1 MITDLFDKATHFLG
15 KNYTDVVT
23 INIGAMDGVM
33 FDELYGYS
41 SMYGFTG
48 LYVEPIPYLFEKLKN
63 NLGDKHIYENS
74 AIFDHNGYVDM
85 LTIDREAID
94 NKLVH
99 DCFYGM
105 SAIYPPKNGL
115 GSEFDRPTVE
125 KYGRMITVP
134 CITLETLFN
143 KHNISKFEILKI
155 DAEGNDFKIINQLD
169 LKKYQPKIIRCEWI
183 NLSES
188 EQQILIQKFKENN
201 YRYEVLDSDITA
213 VSEDL
218 YNLLS
223 DSLGLTK
230 SKENKV
236 TIVTGL
242 WDIGRQNLSEGWS
255 RNFDHYIEKFIQ
267 LLSIKE
273 NMIIYG
279 DSELENIVF
288 KYRTQENTQF
298 IRRDINWFKY
308 NEYYNLIQEIRTNP
322 LWSNQA
328 GWLSESTQANL
339 QLYNPLVMSKMFLL
353 NDAKIMDKFNSD
365 YLFWLDGGITNTV
378 HIGYFTHDNVLNR
391 IGEFCDKF
399 MFVAFP
405 YESNTEIHGFKYDK
419 LCQYANNSKVNKVAR
434 GGFFGGPK
442 ESIHEANSIYYQLLL
457 ETLKNGLMGTEESLF
472 TIMLYKHSNLFSYSE
487 ILENGFIS
495 TFFENIKNNNVVIK
509 NEKVL
514 YNITSKLDLNNVGLY
529 VIGFNSPK
537 QFRTLINSMLMY
549 DENFIKKPKKF
560 LLDNS
565 TDLSTTPEYK
575 ELCDFYGFEHIK
587 EENLGICGG
596 RQWIA
601 EHFEKTGLEY
611 MLFFE
616 DDMFF
621 YPNKGEICKNGFNR
635 FVDNLY
641 QKSLRIVNEEKLD
654 FLKLN
659 FSEFYG
665 DNSTQW
671 SWYNVPQMIRD
682 EVWPENKNLPIQGLD
697 PNAPRTKFTSI
708 KSLEGVPYALG
719 EVYYCNWPQ
728 IVSKEGNKKMFLTTK
743 WSRPFEQTWMSY
755 IFQETIKGSIKPAIL
770 LITPTEHDRFDHYE
784 SSLRKE
790 S

>member
-322 LWSNQA
+322 LWSNQT

-353 NDAKIMDKFNSD
+353 NDARLLDKFNSD
-365 YLFWLDGGITNTV
+365 NLYWIDAGITNTV
-378 HIGYFTHDNVLNR
+378 HQGYFTHDKVL
-391 IGEFCDKF
+391 EKLEKYSDKF
-399 MFVAFP
+399 SFICFP
-405 YESNTEIHGFKYDK
+405 YETTTEIHGFKYPDINK
-419 LCQYANNSKVNKVAR
+419 YADTDAKMVAR

-442 ESIHEANSIYYQLLL
+442 HILSELNAIYYTLLL
-457 ETLKNGLMGTEESLF
+457 ETLEAGLMGTEESLF
-472 TIMLYKHSNLFSYSE
+472 SILTYKYPQLIQYFMIE
-487 ILENGFIS
+487 ENGLVG
-495 TFFENIKNNNVVIK
+495 TFFENLKNDTLQPLTFIHPEVTSHSKNNNQTGS
-509 NEKVL
+509 
-514 YNITSKLDLNNVGLY
+514 YTTGLY
-529 VIGFNSPK
+529 VITYNSPN
-537 QFRTLINSMLMY
+537 QFKTLIDSMISY
-549 DENFIKKPKKF
+549 DKDFIDKPQKF

-565 TDLSTTPEYK
+565 LNQDTYQAYK
-575 ELCDFYGFEHIK
+575 ELCEKYNFTHIK
-587 EENLGICGG
+587 KDNIGICGG
-596 RQWIA
+596 RQFIA
-601 EHFEKTGLEY
+601 EHAEEQQLDAYF
-611 MLFFE
+611 FFE

-621 YPNKGEICKNGFNR
+621 YPKQGEVCRNGFNR
-635 FVDNLY
+635 TA
-641 QKSLRIVNEEKLD
+641 QKS
-654 FLKLN
+654 F
-659 FSEFYG
+659 
-665 DNSTQW
+665 
-671 SWYNVPQMIRD
+671 
-682 EVWPENKNLPIQGLD
+682 
-697 PNAPRTKFTSI
+697 
-708 KSLEGVPYALG
+708 
-719 EVYYCNWPQ
+719 
-728 IVSKEGNKKMFLTTK
+728 
-743 WSRPFEQTWMSY
+743 
-755 IFQETIKGSIKPAIL
+755 
-770 LITPTEHDRFDHYE
+770 
-784 SSLRKE
+784 
-790 S
+790 